1 MAGLLL
7 KDYYNLKS
15 QLKMLG
21 LFLILFLVLAISM
34 KNSGFFA
41 GIAMMLAV
49 MMPVTALAYD
59 ERAKWDQFAVTMP
72 VTRTQ
77 IVGSK
82 YLLGILFMAGSCI
95 LSTIIAY
102 IIEKF
107 SFSDTFQ
114 FFCIF
119 FSIGTIIQA
128 ILLPLM
134 FQFGTEKGR
143 FILIGV
149 IGIPVIIVALL
160 IQPGFQIDFHLIS
173 LLLKVAPI
181 IAIFIYV
188 FYLFVSI
195 TIYRKKEL

>member
-7 KDYYNLKS
+7 KDCYNLKS

-82 YLLGILFMAGSCI
+82 YLLGKMCI
-95 LSTIIAY
+95 R
-102 IIEKF
+102 
-107 SFSDTFQ
+107 D
-114 FFCIF
+114 
-119 FSIGTIIQA
+119 
-128 ILLPLM
+128 
-134 FQFGTEKGR
+134 R
-143 FILIGV
+143 FRSAV
-149 IGIPVIIVALL
+149 
-160 IQPGFQIDFHLIS
+160 
-173 LLLKVAPI
+173 
-181 IAIFIYV
+181 
-188 FYLFVSI
+188 
-195 TIYRKKEL
+195 E